1 MYKNHRL
8 GNAKKVSPESH
19 WSSGSSTAATLTA
32 TVSDDIVQDDDGDG
46 SDDEKVKMMMAI
58 LMMTKKPDS
67 YIHPLEHWAQ
77 GVDPSACWVP
87 SALPSVPPDDH
98 HNHDDAM
105 INDHQIPPS

>member
-1 MYKNHRL
+1 M
-8 GNAKKVSPESH
+8 
-19 WSSGSSTAATLTA
+19 TA

-58 LMMTKKPDS
+58 LMIVMNEKKPDS

-77 GVDPSACWVP
+77 GVDPSACWAP

-98 HNHDDAM
+98 HNYDDAM
-105 INDHQIPPS
+105 INDHQIQPS